1 MLAELATEKDIFVG
15 KLGYIHFPGAFYA
28 YVGSAMNGLEARLSH
43 HLRKEKKP
51 HWHIDYLLREAEIVD
66 IILCPGEPFAS
77 CHSEGEK
84 RPKNLPFSFFL
95 SSGLRA
101 SAHQDKVHE
110 ESHSAQ
116 GRLRTECFLAWAL
129 AKEFDA
135 VPGFGSSDCKCE
147 SHLYFASDG
156 DRLEAKVTEAI
167 NRAGLSYKIFSQ
179 RRGEKWHRD
188 LMTLLKS

>member
-1 MLAELATEKDIFVG
+1 MLVRLTTGKDIFVG

-43 HLRKEKKP
+43 HLRTEKKP

-66 IILCPGEPFAS
+66 ITLCPGEAFAS

-84 RPKNLPFSFFL
+84 RPKNLLFSFFP
-95 SSGLRA
+95 SSGLRV
-101 SAHQDKVHE
+101 SAQQDKLHE

-147 SHLYFASDG
+147 SHLYFASDR
-156 DRLEAKVTEAI
+156 DRLKAKVMEVVSEV
-167 NRAGLSYKIFSQ
+167 GLGYEMP
-179 RRGEKWHRD
+179 RGSLTCYPER
-188 LMTLLKS
+188 